1 MNITEEMRKQ
11 IAEDYA
17 NRENGTV
24 YLSKKW
30 KMTAANI
37 LKIAEAEGVEP
48 RMKKKRVTTN
58 SSKTCK
64 KCHKAIEVKGARF
77 CPYCGTDIRSESE
90 LLIEKLEKVI
100 GLTVLLSDNDAEEA
114 RKIIGEAITFIKAKK

>member
-1 MNITEEMRKQ
+1 MNITEEKRKQ

-17 NRENGTV
+17 NRNLGTV

-30 KMTAANI
+30 GMTAAKI

-48 RMKKKRVTTN
+48 RMKKKRV
-58 SSKTCK
+58 SSRSGKTCN
-64 KCHKAIEVKGARF
+64 KCHKVIEVKGARF
-77 CPYCGTDIRSESE
+77 CPYCGTDIRSENE

-114 RKIIGEAITFIKAKK
+114 RKVIGEAISFIKAKK